1 VARTSRI
8 HLDHK
13 GHETTIYFPLRQIT
27 EKVRHCKQ
35 PAMIGVKRAIRHK
48 MIAKKN
54 KPSKTKRK
62 KKTNR
67 QILRSYITKK
77 LSK

>member
-1 VARTSRI
+1 
-8 HLDHK
+8 
-13 GHETTIYFPLRQIT
+13 
-27 EKVRHCKQ
+27 
-35 PAMIGVKRAIRHK
+35 MIGVKRAIRHK